1 MKRVVRHLGGVV
13 SMALGSTVVF
23 GLVYAMNELGR
34 APEKEPPRQAADFT
48 VDKPPEK
55 QPPQRPAAPPRPQR
69 NPAPVRHA
77 PPPSLTTALSGMSFG
92 LPQFQ
97 SDALVGTDELL
108 AGAAAGAKMIM
119 TADSVD
125 TPPRRRSCA
134 APAYPDRAR
143 QRGIQGHVTL
153 KLRLSERGEVED
165 VRVVEAEPSGVFE
178 DAALQALR
186 SCSFEPATYKGQA
199 VAMVERAFAES
210 TIGELVAEAARQDV
224 LCAPSHISETTAAR
238 RDGRRPKRGRWARK
252 TQHHT
257 SANRSLSE
265 AKDGQ

>member
-55 QPPQRPAAPPRPQR
+55 QPPQRPAPPPRPQR

-77 PPPSLTTALSGMSFG
+77 PLPSLTTALSGMSFG

-199 VAMVERAFAES
+199 VAMV
-210 TIGELVAEAARQDV
+210 DV
-224 LCAPSHISETTAAR
+224 IQRVPFRL
-238 RDGRRPKRGRWARK
+238 
-252 TQHHT
+252 
-257 SANRSLSE
+257 N
-265 AKDGQ
+265 